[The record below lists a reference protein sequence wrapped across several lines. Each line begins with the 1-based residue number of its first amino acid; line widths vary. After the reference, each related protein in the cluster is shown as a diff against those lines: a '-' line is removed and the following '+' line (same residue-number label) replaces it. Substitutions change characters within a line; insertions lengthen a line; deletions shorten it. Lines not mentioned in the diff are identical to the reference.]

1 MQRAIDR
8 SFLIET
14 HGEVWKHARLKKVEY
29 AQTEFLAE
37 YPREGG
43 IHLGAVRQGA
53 NAIVDRLANAIRP
66 VFESSLNQGLQEH
79 ASIAAQLLQ
88 RREFVSGAGE
98 TARTF
103 ADVASNPPPTW
114 ASAYSNRS
122 VVKEIDQIVNQITP
136 SRLDGSSVDISL
148 HGERAHLPF
157 QFTPAIAKRFH
168 RIAAN
173 RELGPPMIVRAKIR
187 SLDEGNRQTK
197 PSAKILNLDSRREVI
212 LHLAGNADFL
222 RLHPYHTY
230 PEVRLFACP
239 IFEALGFDLNG
250 GDLMFIAMAV

>member
-14 HGEVWKHARLKKVEY
+14 HGEVWKHARLKKLEY
-29 AQTEFLAE
+29 VQTEFLAE

-53 NAIVDRLANAIRP
+53 NAIVDRLANAIRL
-66 VFESSLNQGLQEH
+66 VFESSLNQGLEEH
-79 ASIAAQLLQ
+79 ASISAQLLQ

-98 TARTF
+98 NARTY
-103 ADVASNPPPTW
+103 ADVANNPPPTW

-136 SRLDGSSVDISL
+136 PQLDGSSVVISL
-148 HGERAHLPF
+148 HGEMAHLPF
-157 QFTPAIAKRFH
+157 Q
-168 RIAAN
+168 
-173 RELGPPMIVRAKIR
+173 IVRAKIR
-187 SLDEGNRQTK
+187 SLDQGNKQTK

-212 LHLAGNADFL
+212 LHLAGNADFH

-230 PEVRLFACP
+230 PEVNFFACP
-239 IFEALGFDLNG
+239 IIEALGFDLNG
-250 GDLMFIAMAV
+250 GDLMFIAMVA